1 MEIEE
6 IASEIQNS
14 KDVVQSAM
22 FMVDDAIKSFSALCD
37 TLLVSALIE
46 PLRHYR
52 ITICKKNEIAEHLLH
67 VLPLAVSICF
77 LTKI

>member
-6 IASEIQNS
+6 IASEIQNA
-14 KDVVQSAM
+14 KDAVQSVM

-52 ITICKKNEIAEHLLH
+52 NTICKKNEIAEHLLH
-67 VLPLAVSICF
+67 VMPLLISICF
-77 LTKI
+77 LTNI